1 MDLSRHGS
9 PSRPAG
15 PHRPIFSRQARWRN
29 VSAKGRPECELLP
42 LGGKA
47 RSAKGARFSP
57 LARDVVIVL
66 AVKAI
71 VLTLL
76 WFAFFRA
83 PIAPHMTMDPGR
95 VAERIAAPGTHPEPA
110 NAVR

>member
-1 MDLSRHGS
+1 MSS
-9 PSRPAG
+9 
-15 PHRPIFSRQARWRN
+15 
-29 VSAKGRPECELLP
+29 
-42 LGGKA
+42 
-47 RSAKGARFSP
+47 

-71 VLTLL
+71 ALPLI

-83 PIAPHMTMDPGR
+83 PLAPHMTMDPER

-110 NAVR
+110 HAVR